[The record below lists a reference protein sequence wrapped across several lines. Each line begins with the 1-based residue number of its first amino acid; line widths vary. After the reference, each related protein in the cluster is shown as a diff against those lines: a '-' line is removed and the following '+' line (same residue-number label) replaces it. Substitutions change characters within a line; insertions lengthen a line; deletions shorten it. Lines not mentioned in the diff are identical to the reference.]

1 MRPQDV
7 KYLLECIRKGNH
19 AIVAAY
25 LRHSFVQGEKEY
37 WKSIKKLK
45 TTEKKMVTKY
55 FEDEETVH
63 YFVSHELP
71 NPAAG
76 AQDSV
81 A

>member
-7 KYLLECIRKGNH
+7 KYLLECIRRGNH

-25 LRHSFVQGEKEY
+25 LKHSFIQGEQEY
-37 WKSIKKLK
+37 WKSINKLK
-45 TTEKKMVTKY
+45 TTGKKLVTRY

-63 YFVSHELP
+63 YFISHELP
-71 NPAAG
+71 NPTSDT
-76 AQDSV
+76 QDSV